1 MSEPSSV
8 PVPSPE
14 IPRSRV
20 LFTGAVLGAVA
31 GLVVSYVMLQ
41 RAEEAQKPLKLD
53 AKRGMKLGLL
63 MMGLVR
69 QMEKLLVG

>member
-1 MSEPSSV
+1 MSERSSV
-8 PVPSPE
+8 PVPPSVS
-14 IPRSRV
+14 RSQV

-31 GLVVSYVMLQ
+31 GLVVSYMLLQ

-53 AKRGMKLGLL
+53 AKRGMRLGFLL
-63 MMGLVR
+63 MGWMR